1 MRTALCA
8 IYEESG
14 TLPRDIEYMI
24 NNLRTEVNYLIII
37 INGVLENKEAIEEQ
51 ADSLVVRENRGFD
64 AGAFKDAFFRP
75 EVRAVIDQSDE
86 LVFCNNTFYG
96 PFISFSELFDKMSS
110 SKADFWGLNY
120 SDNGVLHFI
129 QSYFLVFRRKILQH
143 NMLDSFFKENIDE
156 NTTDITDALINFER
170 GLFQY
175 LVRKNYKF
183 DYIWKQTYHV
193 LGACDG
199 SVCYD
204 KLPLLKKKA
213 FSEEYFN
220 KNRML
225 NCLKYININYDY
237 DVTMI
242 LEDIYNRYSIEIQ
255 MEEVRQHR
263 DNIMSNKLE
272 REKISREDILHF
284 CNKYSKVYIYG
295 AGTSYLKI
303 KYVLGFID
311 RDVIAG
317 FIVSDGKRTKDFFE
331 GKKIYEISEMKV
343 NLDAPIIVAMNVRN
357 THEVKQYLTPFRNVL
372 MWE

>member
-1 MRTALCA
+1 
-8 IYEESG
+8 
-14 TLPRDIEYMI
+14 
-24 NNLRTEVNYLIII
+24 
-37 INGVLENKEAIEEQ
+37 
-51 ADSLVVRENRGFD
+51 
-64 AGAFKDAFFRP
+64 
-75 EVRAVIDQSDE
+75 
-86 LVFCNNTFYG
+86 
-96 PFISFSELFDKMSS
+96 
-110 SKADFWGLNY
+110 
-120 SDNGVLHFI
+120 
-129 QSYFLVFRRKILQH
+129 
-143 NMLDSFFKENIDE
+143 
-156 NTTDITDALINFER
+156 
-170 GLFQY
+170 
-175 LVRKNYKF
+175 
-183 DYIWKQTYHV
+183 
-193 LGACDG
+193 
-199 SVCYD
+199 
-204 KLPLLKKKA
+204 
-213 FSEEYFN
+213 
-220 KNRML
+220 
-225 NCLKYININYDY
+225 
-237 DVTMI
+237 MI